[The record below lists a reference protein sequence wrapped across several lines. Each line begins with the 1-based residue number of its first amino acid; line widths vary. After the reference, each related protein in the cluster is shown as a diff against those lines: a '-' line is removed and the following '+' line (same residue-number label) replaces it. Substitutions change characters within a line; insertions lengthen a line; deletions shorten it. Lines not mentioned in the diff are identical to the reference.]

1 MRGEQKFTPAW
12 GARQSEK
19 QELKIIPVALRQRL
33 SQVIMR
39 LLGRG
44 VEEKCHQGKEKTRS
58 LKARDASDRQH
69 GAG

>member
-44 VEEKCHQGKEKTRS
+44 VEEKCHQGKEKPGR
-58 LKARDASDRQH
+58 
-69 GAG
+69 